1 MIHRGDGRVGSPRDG
16 DHRVAA
22 PSRSRDTGRPARS
35 FVGVTRTSP
44 GSSGM
49 SRVAATILLVDD
61 ERDLVDAVEFAL
73 HQEGWQTKTADAGTP
88 ALALARREPKPDL
101 ILLDLML
108 PDISGTDVC
117 RQLKSAEDTADIP
130 IIMLTAKG
138 EEIDRVVGFEVGADD
153 YVTKP
158 FSMRELLL
166 RIKAVLRRREP
177 PQQSAGDLEFGRLRI
192 DTAGHRVWVEDALV
206 SLTALE
212 FRLLTT
218 FFTRRGRVL
227 SRDVLLTDVWGHS
240 AGLPTR
246 TVDTH
251 IQRLR
256 KKLGAAG
263 DYIET
268 LRGVGY
274 RFRTNA

>member
-1 MIHRGDGRVGSPRDG
+1 
-16 DHRVAA
+16 
-22 PSRSRDTGRPARS
+22 
-35 FVGVTRTSP
+35 
-44 GSSGM
+44 
-49 SRVAATILLVDD
+49 
-61 ERDLVDAVEFAL
+61 
-73 HQEGWQTKTADAGTP
+73 
-88 ALALARREPKPDL
+88 
-101 ILLDLML
+101 
-108 PDISGTDVC
+108 
-117 RQLKSAEDTADIP
+117 
-130 IIMLTAKG
+130 
-138 EEIDRVVGFEVGADD
+138 
-153 YVTKP
+153 
-158 FSMRELLL
+158 MRELLL

>member
-1 MIHRGDGRVGSPRDG
+1 M
-16 DHRVAA
+16 
-22 PSRSRDTGRPARS
+22 
-35 FVGVTRTSP
+35 GVTAASP
-44 GSSGM
+44 NTCPI
-49 SRVAATILLVDD
+49 SRVVATILLVDD
-61 ERDLVDAVEFAL
+61 ERDLVDVVEFAL
-73 HQEGWQTKTADAGTP
+73 QREGWRTLTAGDGEN
-88 ALALARREPKPDL
+88 ALDLARRDPKPDL
-101 ILLDLML
+101 VLLDLML

-117 RQLKSAEDTADIP
+117 RQLKAAEDTAEIP
-130 IIMLTAKG
+130 IIMLTAKAD
-138 EEIDRVVGFEVGADD
+138 EIDRVVGFEVGADD

-158 FSMRELLL
+158 FSTRELVL
-166 RIKAVLRRREP
+166 RIKAVMRRRDA
-177 PQQSAGDLEFGRLRI
+177 PQRSAGDLVFGCLRI
-192 DTAGHRVWVEDALV
+192 DTAGHRVWVEDESV
-206 SLTALE
+206 GLTALE

-218 FFTRRGRVL
+218 FFNRRGRVQ

-274 RFRTNA
+274 RFRTKA

>member
-1 MIHRGDGRVGSPRDG
+1 MVLVVDDDPTVSDVVRRYLERAG
-16 DHRVAA
+16 HRVTVATDGAA
-22 PSRSRDTGRPARS
+22 ALDA
-35 FVGVTRTSP
+35 VTRH
-44 GSSGM
+44 
-49 SRVAATILLVDD
+49 R
-61 ERDLVDAVEFAL
+61 
-73 HQEGWQTKTADAGTP
+73 
-88 ALALARREPKPDL
+88 PDL
-101 ILLDLML
+101 IVLDLML
-108 PDISGTDVC
+108 PGLDGREVC
-117 RQLKSAEDTADIP
+117 RRLRSHPGTRDIP
-130 IIMLTAKG
+130 IIMLTALG
-138 EEIDRVVGFEVGADD
+138 DETDRVVGLQVGADD

-166 RIKAVLRRREP
+166 RIKAVLRRHEA
-177 PQQSAGDLEFGRLRI
+177 PQRSSGDLLFGRLRI
-192 DTAGHRVWVEDALV
+192 DTAGHQVWVDDEIV
-206 SLTALE
+206 ELTALE

-218 FFTRRGRVL
+218 FFTRRGRVQ

-256 KKLGAAG
+256 KKLGPAG

-274 RFRTNA
+274 RFRTKA

>member
-1 MIHRGDGRVGSPRDG
+1 
-16 DHRVAA
+16 VA
-22 PSRSRDTGRPARS
+22 
-35 FVGVTRTSP
+35 VTRTSRR
-44 GSSGM
+44 SS
-49 SRVAATILLVDD
+49 RIRNVVATILLVDD

-73 HQEGWQTKTADAGTP
+73 HREGWRTLFAGEGELGLT
-88 ALALARREPKPDL
+88 LARRDPKPDL

-108 PDISGTDVC
+108 PDMSGTDVC
-117 RQLKSAEDTADIP
+117 RQLKAAEETADIP

-138 EEIDRVVGFEVGADD
+138 DEIDRVVGFEVGADD

-166 RIKAVLRRREP
+166 RIKAVLRRRET
-177 PQQSAGDLEFGRLRI
+177 PQRSGGELVFGRLRI
-192 DTAGHRVWVEDALV
+192 DTAGHRVWVGDDPI

-218 FFTRRGRVL
+218 FYTRRGRVQ
-227 SRDVLLTDVWGHS
+227 SRDTLLTDVWGHT

-256 KKLGAAG
+256 KKLGIAG

-274 RFRTNA
+274 RFRAKPGEQALVGDG

>member
-1 MIHRGDGRVGSPRDG
+1 
-16 DHRVAA
+16 
-22 PSRSRDTGRPARS
+22 
-35 FVGVTRTSP
+35 
-44 GSSGM
+44 M

-88 ALALARREPKPDL
+88 ALALARRDPKPDL

-138 EEIDRVVGFEVGADD
+138 DEIDRVVGFEVGADD

-192 DTAGHRVWVEDALV
+192 DTAGHRVWVEDELV

-256 KKLGAAG
+256 KKLGTAG

-274 RFRTNA
+274 RFRTNV

>member
-1 MIHRGDGRVGSPRDG
+1 
-16 DHRVAA
+16 
-22 PSRSRDTGRPARS
+22 
-35 FVGVTRTSP
+35 
-44 GSSGM
+44 M
-49 SRVAATILLVDD
+49 SRVIATILVVDD
-61 ERDLVDAVEFAL
+61 ERDLADAVEFAL
-73 HQEGWQTKTADAGTP
+73 QREGWRTLVAGDGEQ
-88 ALALARREPKPDL
+88 ALSLARREPKPDL
-101 ILLDLML
+101 VLLDIML
-108 PDISGTDVC
+108 PGLSGTEVC
-117 RQLKSAEDTADIP
+117 RQLKGAEETSELPVIMMTARAD
-130 IIMLTAKG
+130 
-138 EEIDRVVGFEVGADD
+138 EIDRVVGFEVGADD

-158 FSMRELLL
+158 FSMRELIL
-166 RIKAVLRRREP
+166 RIRAVLRRREAP
-177 PQQSAGDLEFGRLRI
+177 RRSANELVFGCLRI
-192 DTAGHRVWVEDALV
+192 DMAGHRVWVDDEDV
-206 SLTALE
+206 TLTALE

-218 FFTRRGRVL
+218 FFERRGRVQ

-274 RFRTNA
+274 RFSTKPLEG